1 MQKVNTVTVI
11 GANGAVGSGVS
22 GIFASFGNAKVYV
35 VARSKEKADIAKQ
48 KATGAVKASSIA
60 ERIIPKTYDD
70 LEECVKNSDLIFESV
85 AEDIAIKKDIHSKIA
100 KYAKEDSIIG
110 TGTSGLSINELALC
124 YREEIRK
131 NFIGIHFFNP
141 PYSLTLCELIP
152 TKYNE
157 DTFVKELKEYLSK
170 KLIRN
175 VIIVSDVPAFLGNR
189 IGFKFMNLALQYA
202 KEYQDDGGIDYIDAI
217 LGAYTGRNMAPIETV
232 NFVGLDIHKAIVDNV
247 YNSSSDKEFI
257 LPDYVN
263 LLIKENK
270 IGVKVNEGL
279 YKKSDDNNLVYDIK
293 TNSYREKRKYNFDF
307 KEKAIKKFKKG
318 KYKEGFNYI
327 KNDDSKES
335 NICMKFLLNY
345 IVYAINLAREI
356 SENISDIDIAMATGF
371 NWIPPLA
378 LVEVLGGKEE
388 VIKLCNKYLN
398 KDDYNKIF
406 DGIGL
411 SNYDYR
417 SFIKAKD

>member
-1 MQKVNTVTVI
+1 MKKIKKVTVI

-22 GIFASFGNAKVYV
+22 GIFASFGNAKVYA

-70 LEECVKNSDLIFESV
+70 LEECIKNSDLIFESV
-85 AEDIAIKKDIHSKIA
+85 AEDIEIKKDIHSKIA

-124 YREEIRK
+124 YSEEIRK

-157 DTFVKELKEYLSK
+157 DSFVKELKEYLSK

-202 KEYQDDGGIDYIDAI
+202 EKYQDDGGIDYIDAI
-217 LGAYTGRNMAPIETV
+217 LGTYTGRNMAPIETV

-257 LPDYVN
+257 LPYYVN

-307 KEKAIKKFKKG
+307 KEKAIKEFKKG

-388 VIKLCNKYLN
+388 IIKLCNKYLDKN
-398 KDDYNKIF
+398 DYNKIF
-406 DGIGL
+406 DGISS